1 MASLPVEAVT
11 FKNKGVEMTSLEVMA
26 SPIIGS
32 LKGRLNLSFDDLA
45 SIPPNMGY
53 NQVDRS
59 L

>member
-1 MASLPVEAVT
+1 MASPLVAAVT
-11 FKNKGVEMTSLEVMA
+11 FKNKGVEMTSLEVTA

-45 SIPPNMGY
+45 SIPPNMGS
-53 NQVDRS
+53 NQMDRS